1 MVDSPDLPIF
11 TVFKNK
17 VLFESFLLSLK
28 HMAFYMWQVGKIF
41 YLVRSTVEV

>member
-17 VLFESFLLSLK
+17 DLFDSFLLSLK
-28 HMAFYMWQVGKIF
+28 HMAFLWQVGKMF